1 MHAHLEAQDFES
13 RAFKCRD
20 YASGGD
26 LNTETGEI
34 PPDRGNHATRV
45 TRSARM
51 HPGIPRRVR
60 CVTRH
65 LASAPV
71 CGRVIAKEGADRSLR
86 DRGKRRPGKQP
97 GEPGTTMNLA
107 ADPDERF
114 AFPPAASCGCG
125 AGLAGAPVLAQRRHQ
140 VTDIAPAP
148 APKVT
153 EYVAQAKECPGCG
166 TVTEGELPAH
176 VRARASFGPETCAQA
191 ANLTAG
197 HHIPV
202 YRSTL
207 LLCQLAGIAVSTGWM
222 AGIRGRAAS
231 LVEASGF
238 MDRVRELLKTAPAV
252 HADETPARAA
262 GGTRYVHLACTRY
275 LTCMHTGD
283 RSADAIDAGGV
294 LPGYCGVIVRDGYA
308 GYGHLT
314 DALHAWCGVH
324 LLRDLKGLYD
334 FEPSQQQWASQMAGL
349 LIQARDAAWTARQA
363 GQSALDAVV
372 LEDLVAHYRAL
383 AAAGLAANLYRRTA
397 TAKDARRIARRFLC
411 FEDLI
416 LRFATRPDL
425 DIFSNNEAERTI
437 RPVKVQQR
445 SSGGCWRTIDGL
457 ADFALVQSYL
467 STAAFSRGPRR
478 ERRSVHRV
486 CAAQRLMVRTL
497 PCVTGVVQA
506 CYRRV
511 VVAVWLSCVMS
522 SRLAARAAFRSW
534 SRSPSWS
541 RRSAACCSRWVIFW
555 FRASMSAGAPSPDS
569 RHVCSPSASESRFS
583 SCRVRASS
591 RSARSWAASRSACRD
606 ARVTAGPGQAPAD
619 GGAAWRTWIFSS
631 RSRCR

>member
-1 MHAHLEAQDFES
+1 VSDVPGVPSAGELSALPAAELAARLAEAYRLIAELTAQAG
-13 RAFKCRD
+13 R
-20 YASGGD
+20 
-26 LNTETGEI
+26 L
-34 PPDRGNHATRV
+34 
-45 TRSARM
+45 SARVEDLE
-51 HPGIPRRVR
+51 RQ
-60 CVTRH
+60 
-65 LASAPV
+65 A
-71 CGRVIAKEGADRSLR
+71 GRDSSTSSRPLSSDSPYKKKGADRSLR
-86 DRGKRRPGKQP
+86 ERGKRRPGKQP
-97 GEPGTTMNLA
+97 GEPGTTMNLV
-107 ADPDERF
+107 DEPDERF
-114 AFPPAASCGCG
+114 EFPPAACCGCG

-148 APKVT
+148 APRVT
-153 EYVAQAKECPGCG
+153 EYVAQARQCPGCG

-231 LVEASGF
+231 LIEASGF
-238 MDRVRELLKTAPAV
+238 TARVRELLKTAPAV

-294 LPGYCGVIVRDGYA
+294 LPGYSGVIVRDGYA

-334 FEPSQQQWASQMAGL
+334 FEPSQQQWAAQMAGL
-349 LIQARDAAWTARQA
+349 LIEARDAASTARQA

-372 LEDLVAHYRAL
+372 LENLVARYRAL

-397 TAKDARRIARRFLC
+397 TATDARRIARRFLG

-445 SSGGCWRTIDGL
+445 SSGGAWRTLTGL
-457 ADFALVQSYL
+457 AGFAIVQSYL
-467 STAAFSRGPRR
+467 STAAKWGIS
-478 ERRSVHRV
+478 
-486 CAAQRLMVRTL
+486 TL
-497 PCVTGVVQA
+497 DALRDLFTGHA
-506 CYRRV
+506 
-511 VVAVWLSCVMS
+511 WLPPGIE
-522 SRLAARAAFRSW
+522 
-534 SRSPSWS
+534 PS
-541 RRSAACCSRWVIFW
+541 
-555 FRASMSAGAPSPDS
+555 G
-569 RHVCSPSASESRFS
+569 
-583 SCRVRASS
+583 
-591 RSARSWAASRSACRD
+591 
-606 ARVTAGPGQAPAD
+606 
-619 GGAAWRTWIFSS
+619 
-631 RSRCR
+631 

>member
-1 MHAHLEAQDFES
+1 VSDVPGVPSAEELSALPAAELAARLAEAYRLIAELTAQVG
-13 RAFKCRD
+13 R
-20 YASGGD
+20 
-26 LNTETGEI
+26 L
-34 PPDRGNHATRV
+34 
-45 TRSARM
+45 SARVEDLERQA
-51 HPGIPRRVR
+51 RRDSSTSSR
-60 CVTRH
+60 PP
-65 LASAPV
+65 SSDSPY
-71 CGRVIAKEGADRSLR
+71 KKKGADRSLR

-97 GEPGTTMNLA
+97 GEPGTTMNLVD
-107 ADPDERF
+107 DPDERLEY
-114 AFPPAASCGCG
+114 PPAACCGCG
-125 AGLAGAPVLAQRRHQ
+125 AGLAGEPVLAQRRHQ

-148 APKVT
+148 APTVT

-197 HHIPV
+197 HYIPV

-275 LTCMHTGD
+275 LTCLHTGD
-283 RSADAIDAGGV
+283 RSAGAIDAGGV
-294 LPGYCGVIVRDGYA
+294 LPGYSGVIVRDGYA

-334 FEPSQQQWASQMAGL
+334 FEPAPQQWASQMAAL
-349 LIQARDAAWTARQA
+349 LIDARDAASAARQA
-363 GQSALDAVV
+363 GQSVLDAGV
-372 LEDLVAHYRAL
+372 LDDLITRYREL

-397 TAKDARRIARRFLC
+397 TATDARRIARRFLG

-467 STAAFSRGPRR
+467 STAAKWGVSKLDALRDLFNGR
-478 ERRSVHRV
+478 
-486 CAAQRLMVRTL
+486 AWL
-497 PCVTGVVQA
+497 PPGLQ
-506 CYRRV
+506 
-511 VVAVWLSCVMS
+511 
-522 SRLAARAAFRSW
+522 
-534 SRSPSWS
+534 P
-541 RRSAACCSRWVIFW
+541 
-555 FRASMSAGAPSPDS
+555 AG
-569 RHVCSPSASESRFS
+569 
-583 SCRVRASS
+583 
-591 RSARSWAASRSACRD
+591 
-606 ARVTAGPGQAPAD
+606 
-619 GGAAWRTWIFSS
+619 
-631 RSRCR
+631 

>member
-1 MHAHLEAQDFES
+1 VSDVPGVPSAEELSALPAAE
-13 RAFKCRD
+13 
-20 YASGGD
+20 
-26 LNTETGEI
+26 L
-34 PPDRGNHATRV
+34 ATRLAEAYRLIAELTAQV
-45 TRSARM
+45 GRLSARVEDLERQA
-51 HPGIPRRVR
+51 RRDSSTSSR
-60 CVTRH
+60 PP
-65 LASAPV
+65 SSDSPY
-71 CGRVIAKEGADRSLR
+71 KKKGADRSLR
-86 DRGKRRPGKQP
+86 ERGKRRPGKQP
-97 GEPGTTMNLA
+97 GEPGMTMNLVD
-107 ADPDERF
+107 DPDERLE
-114 AFPPAASCGCG
+114 FPPAACCGCG
-125 AGLAGAPVLAQRRHQ
+125 AGLAGEPVLAQRRHQ

-153 EYVAQAKECPGCG
+153 EYAAQARECPGCG

-191 ANLTAG
+191 ANLTTG
-197 HHIPV
+197 HYIPV

-222 AGIRGRAAS
+222 AGIRGRAAA

-238 MDRVRELLKTAPAV
+238 TARVRELLKTAPAV

-275 LTCMHTGD
+275 LTCLHTGD
-283 RSADAIDAGGV
+283 RSAGAIDAGGV
-294 LPGYCGVIVRDGYA
+294 LPGYSGVIVRDGYA

-334 FEPSQQQWASQMAGL
+334 FEPSQQQWASQMAAL
-349 LIQARDAAWTARQA
+349 LIEARDAASAARRA
-363 GQSALDAVV
+363 GQSVLDAEALD
-372 LEDLVAHYRAL
+372 DLVTRYREL

-397 TAKDARRIARRFLC
+397 TAKDARRIARRFLS

-467 STAAFSRGPRR
+467 STAAKWGISKLDALRDLFNGR
-478 ERRSVHRV
+478 
-486 CAAQRLMVRTL
+486 AWL
-497 PCVTGVVQA
+497 PPGLQ
-506 CYRRV
+506 
-511 VVAVWLSCVMS
+511 
-522 SRLAARAAFRSW
+522 
-534 SRSPSWS
+534 P
-541 RRSAACCSRWVIFW
+541 
-555 FRASMSAGAPSPDS
+555 AG
-569 RHVCSPSASESRFS
+569 
-583 SCRVRASS
+583 
-591 RSARSWAASRSACRD
+591 
-606 ARVTAGPGQAPAD
+606 
-619 GGAAWRTWIFSS
+619 
-631 RSRCR
+631 

>member
-1 MHAHLEAQDFES
+1 
-13 RAFKCRD
+13 
-20 YASGGD
+20 
-26 LNTETGEI
+26 
-34 PPDRGNHATRV
+34 
-45 TRSARM
+45 
-51 HPGIPRRVR
+51 
-60 CVTRH
+60 
-65 LASAPV
+65 
-71 CGRVIAKEGADRSLR
+71 
-86 DRGKRRPGKQP
+86 
-97 GEPGTTMNLA
+97 MNLVD
-107 ADPDERF
+107 DPDERLEY
-114 AFPPAASCGCG
+114 PPAACCGCG
-125 AGLAGAPVLAQRRHQ
+125 AGLAGEPVLAQRRHQ

-148 APKVT
+148 APTVT

-197 HHIPV
+197 HYIPV

-275 LTCMHTGD
+275 LTCLHTGD

-294 LPGYCGVIVRDGYA
+294 LPGYSGVIVRDGYA

-334 FEPSQQQWASQMAGL
+334 FEPAPQQWASQMAAL
-349 LIQARDAAWTARQA
+349 LIDARDAASAARQA
-363 GQSALDAVV
+363 GQSVLDAGV
-372 LEDLVAHYRAL
+372 LDDLITRYREL

-397 TAKDARRIARRFLC
+397 TATDARRIARRFLG

-467 STAAFSRGPRR
+467 STAAKWGVSKLDALRDLFNGR
-478 ERRSVHRV
+478 
-486 CAAQRLMVRTL
+486 AWL
-497 PCVTGVVQA
+497 PPGLQ
-506 CYRRV
+506 
-511 VVAVWLSCVMS
+511 
-522 SRLAARAAFRSW
+522 
-534 SRSPSWS
+534 P
-541 RRSAACCSRWVIFW
+541 
-555 FRASMSAGAPSPDS
+555 AG
-569 RHVCSPSASESRFS
+569 
-583 SCRVRASS
+583 
-591 RSARSWAASRSACRD
+591 
-606 ARVTAGPGQAPAD
+606 
-619 GGAAWRTWIFSS
+619 
-631 RSRCR
+631 